1 MYINNTN
8 INLVDEEI
16 DKLKF
21 PNYNEVNEFIN
32 NLMLNP
38 QKYREFKQNINR
50 INNIENEKNFL
61 KSLEKDN
68 EINFLDNIKISEEEY
83 QNSLKDEEIIF
94 DHINEDS
101 LNDLLS
107 HKKLLSHEKYL
118 LETMA
123 YFIGYESFDWNM
135 FKKILNIYTLKSKF
149 KKVDYSRLRKKR
161 VNILLGQLCRSN
173 KFNHFLN
180 MNDFS
185 DGGFEF
191 VYEWVKT
198 QLKIYFYLYQNKK
211 IKKIHKSKSGYN
223 ISDYEPYNYSKLE
236 EKNNSNYNS
245 NYNFNNSNI
254 LNKEKEKGNDI
265 NKSNFSNNNIKRIN
279 IDNKSKI
286 MKNNIAINN
295 SQLKKE
301 LIDSNILK
309 NSTNIETNNQYIT
322 SNFSDNNSKINININ
337 NNSKTSLIRN
347 YNNNSN
353 NRSSSFTN
361 LKKIKNK
368 STILLTSLPYIMK
381 NQNQSKMQT
390 NEASIGT
397 SRNFKIQKISRK
409 MNCFKQAKIVSVKLR
424 GYNKEREQLLRE
436 IRTAEMLPLL
446 KNKTYPM
453 MRNYFEEKLPFN
465 KKVEQRMRDDINYFS
480 LNGTQDETKMM
491 SLIAGG
497 KMKAFNLE
505 SLFKLKNMLKT

>member
-1 MYINNTN
+1 MQI
-8 INLVDEEI
+8 E
-16 DKLKF
+16 
-21 PNYNEVNEFIN
+21 
-32 NLMLNP
+32 
-38 QKYREFKQNINR
+38 QK
-50 INNIENEKNFL
+50 
-61 KSLEKDN
+61 
-68 EINFLDNIKISEEEY
+68 
-83 QNSLKDEEIIF
+83 
-94 DHINEDS
+94 
-101 LNDLLS
+101 
-107 HKKLLSHEKYL
+107 
-118 LETMA
+118 
-123 YFIGYESFDWNM
+123 
-135 FKKILNIYTLKSKF
+135 KF
-149 KKVDYSRLRKKR
+149 KKKYS
-161 VNILLGQLCRSN
+161 
-173 KFNHFLN
+173 
-180 MNDFS
+180 
-185 DGGFEF
+185 
-191 VYEWVKT
+191 
-198 QLKIYFYLYQNKK
+198 
-211 IKKIHKSKSGYN
+211 
-223 ISDYEPYNYSKLE
+223 
-236 EKNNSNYNS
+236 
-245 NYNFNNSNI
+245 
-254 LNKEKEKGNDI
+254 
-265 NKSNFSNNNIKRIN
+265 
-279 IDNKSKI
+279 
-286 MKNNIAINN
+286 
-295 SQLKKE
+295 KKE

-322 SNFSDNNSKINININ
+322 SNFSDNNNSKININ

-368 STILLTSLPYIMK
+368 STILLTSLPYIVK
-381 NQNQSKMQT
+381 DKSKMQT